1 VIAQLRSELYKLR
14 STWTAAGLAAA
25 MLALI
30 LLAVLMH
37 ASEGSATSLATLS
50 RQRGIMIGVGENIG
64 ALFAALAGAL
74 SITGEIRHGTILPT
88 LLVTPR
94 RGRVVA
100 AKTITAAATG
110 LVFGLLATGTAAGA
124 ASLALASRGLAIR
137 IGGGD
142 YALLLA
148 GGAAAGALWAVI
160 GLGAG
165 AVVRSQVPTVVG
177 LLAWVLFVENVVLG
191 EVPSIAK
198 FAPGALGQGL
208 AGSDAVGVLSTPALA
223 AALLALWAAAAAL
236 AGHAA
241 TTRRDFA

>member
-1 VIAQLRSELYKLR
+1 VKAQLRSEFYKLH
-14 STWTAAGLAAA
+14 STWTVAGLVAA

-30 LLAVLMH
+30 VLAVLMH
-37 ASEGSATSLATLS
+37 VSTVKDLTTLD
-50 RQRGIMIGVGENIG
+50 RQRGIMIGAGENIG

-74 SITGEIRHGTILPT
+74 SITSEIRHGTIRPT

-100 AKTITAAATG
+100 AKIVTAALTG
-110 LVFGLLATGTAAGA
+110 LVFGLLATGAAAGVG
-124 ASLALASRGLAIR
+124 SLVLASRGVTIR

-142 YALLLA
+142 YAQLLA
-148 GGAAAGALWAVI
+148 GGAAAAALWAVI

-191 EVPSIAK
+191 DVPAIAK

-208 AGSDAVGVLSTPALA
+208 AGSDATGVLHTPALA
-223 AALLALWAAAAAL
+223 AALLALWTAAAAV
-236 AGHAA
+236 AGRAA
-241 TTRRDFA
+241 TTRRDFG

>member
-1 VIAQLRSELYKLR
+1 MKAQLRSEFYKLR
-14 STWTAAGLAAA
+14 STWTIAGLVAA

-30 LLAVLMH
+30 VLAVLMH
-37 ASEGSATSLATLS
+37 VSTGSDLTTLA
-50 RQRGIMIGVGENIG
+50 RQRGIMIGAGENIG

-74 SITGEIRHGTILPT
+74 SITSEIRHGTIRPT
-88 LLVTPR
+88 FLVMPR
-94 RGRVVA
+94 RSLVVA
-100 AKTITAAATG
+100 AKTITAALTG
-110 LVFGLLATGTAAGA
+110 LVFGLLATGAAAGIG
-124 ASLALASRGLAIR
+124 SLVLANRGLAIR

-142 YALLLA
+142 YAQLLA
-148 GGAAAGALWAVI
+148 GGAEAAALWAVI

-191 EVPSIAK
+191 DVPAVAR
-198 FAPGALGQGL
+198 FAPGALGQAL
-208 AGSDAVGVLSTPALA
+208 AGSDAAGVLRTPALA
-223 AALLALWAAAAAL
+223 AALLAVWTAAAAA

>member
-1 VIAQLRSELYKLR
+1 VKAQLRSEFYKLR
-14 STWTAAGLAAA
+14 STWTIAGLAAA

-30 LLAVLMH
+30 VLAVLLH
-37 ASEGSATSLATLS
+37 VSVGKDLTSLS
-50 RQRGIMIGVGENIG
+50 RQRGVMIGAGENIG

-74 SITGEIRHGTILPT
+74 SITSEIRHGTIRPT

-100 AKTITAAATG
+100 AKTITAALTG
-110 LVFGLLATGTAAGA
+110 LVFGLLATGAAAGVG
-124 ASLALASRGLAIR
+124 SLVLANRGLAIR

-142 YALLLA
+142 YAQLLA
-148 GGAAAGALWAVI
+148 GGAAAAALWAVI

-191 EVPSIAK
+191 DVPSVAR

-208 AGSDAVGVLSTPALA
+208 AGSDATGVLQTPALA
-223 AALLALWAAAAAL
+223 AALLALWAVAAAV
-236 AGHAA
+236 AGRAA

>member
-1 VIAQLRSELYKLR
+1 VKAQLRSEFYKLR
-14 STWTAAGLAAA
+14 STWTLAGLLAA

-30 LLAVLMH
+30 VLAVLLH
-37 ASEGSATSLATLS
+37 VATGKDLTTLA
-50 RQRGIMIGVGENIG
+50 RQRGIMIGAGENIG

-74 SITGEIRHGTILPT
+74 SITGEIRHGTIRPT

-94 RGRVVA
+94 RSRVVA
-100 AKTITAAATG
+100 AKTITAALTG
-110 LVFGLLATGTAAGA
+110 LVFGVLATGAAAGVG
-124 ASLALASRGLAIR
+124 SLVLANRGLTIL

-142 YALLLA
+142 YAQLLA
-148 GGAAAGALWAVI
+148 GGAAAAALWAVI

-191 EVPSIAK
+191 DVPSVAK

-208 AGSDAVGVLSTPALA
+208 AGSDATGVLQTPALA
-223 AALLALWAAAAAL
+223 AALLALWAVAAAV
-236 AGHAA
+236 AGRAA

>member
-1 VIAQLRSELYKLR
+1 VKAQLRSEFYKLR
-14 STWTAAGLAAA
+14 STWTIAGLLAA

-30 LLAVLMH
+30 VLAVLLH
-37 ASEGSATSLATLS
+37 VSTGKDLTTLA
-50 RQRGIMIGVGENIG
+50 RQRGIMIGAGENIG

-74 SITGEIRHGTILPT
+74 SITGEIRHGTIRPT

-94 RGRVVA
+94 RSRVVA
-100 AKTITAAATG
+100 AKTITAALTG
-110 LVFGLLATGTAAGA
+110 LVFGVLATGAAAGVG
-124 ASLALASRGLAIR
+124 SLVLANRGLTIL

-142 YALLLA
+142 YAQLLA
-148 GGAAAGALWAVI
+148 GGAAAAALWAVI

-191 EVPSIAK
+191 DVPSVAK

-208 AGSDAVGVLSTPALA
+208 AGSDATGVLQTPALA
-223 AALLALWAAAAAL
+223 AALLALWAVAAAV
-236 AGHAA
+236 AGRAA